1 MIKTLRISSALALL
15 LLAGPGFAD
24 EASDISLLQTRW
36 AEIKYA
42 MPEQQQETQYATL
55 VEQARTLREAN
66 PSKAS
71 YLIWEGIVRSTYAG
85 AKGGLGALG
94 EVKQAKVLFE
104 DAIRIDPAA
113 LDGSAYTSL
122 GSLYYQVPGWPLG
135 FGDDDEAD
143 RMLKKGLELNP
154 EGIDSNFFYGDY
166 LLEEKKYPQ
175 ALAAFEKALQAP
187 ARPGRESA
195 DAGRRTEIN
204 ARIAEVKDRM

>member
-1 MIKTLRISSALALL
+1 MTRALKISAALALL
-15 LLAGPGFAD
+15 LSAAPGFAD
-24 EASDISLLQTRW
+24 EAGDIGFLQTRW
-36 AEIKYA
+36 AEIKYDL
-42 MPEQQQETQYATL
+42 PEKQQEAEFASL
-55 VEQARTLREAN
+55 VEQAKAMREAH
-66 PSKAS
+66 PAEAS

-85 AKGGLGALG
+85 AKGGLGALS
-94 EVKQAKVLFE
+94 EAKQAKLLFE
-104 DAIRIDPAA
+104 DAIKLDPAA

-122 GSLYYQVPGWPLG
+122 GSLYYQVPGWPVG

-154 EGIDSNFFYGDY
+154 DGIDSNFFYGDY

-195 DAGRRTEIN
+195 DSGRRTEIN
-204 ARIAEVKDRM
+204 ARIVEVKDRM